1 MCSVPSGSWPFGAFM
16 LWFGC
21 FRIVFR
27 CVSGLFGFRVWGV
40 CGFSGAVLVC
50 SVQVAEESGRGRR
63 ADRLLRS
70 LRDVLFGF
78 CYGVCG
84 GRRWRGVAHVELGCS
99 SWVGLSLGACGA
111 PSGVLFGFCL

>member
-1 MCSVPSGSWPFGAFM
+1 M
-16 LWFGC
+16 
-21 FRIVFR
+21 
-27 CVSGLFGFRVWGV
+27 
-40 CGFSGAVLVC
+40 C

-78 CYGVCG
+78 CYGVYVGARLRMSSLVVRVGSGCP
-84 GRRWRGVAHVELGCS
+84 LGT
-99 SWVGLSLGACGA
+99 CGA